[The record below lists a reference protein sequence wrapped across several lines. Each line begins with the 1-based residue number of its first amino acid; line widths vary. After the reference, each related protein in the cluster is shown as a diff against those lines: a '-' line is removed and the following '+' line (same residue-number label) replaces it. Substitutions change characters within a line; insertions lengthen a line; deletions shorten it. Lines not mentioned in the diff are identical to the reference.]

1 MEIKINDYWEPDH
14 FRALS
19 EDNYNVSRSCEYEK
33 NGMHHIHTASEFLF
47 VEEGSAEY
55 YVVGK
60 KYLLEKGDIMVIGGQ
75 EHHQRRL
82 LGLPFLRYGLSVR
95 PSYYESLN
103 LGEDLKKVFLTPSQ
117 QAFQEHYKHV
127 DEQIFNRVTGLIKEL
142 YEEQEIHQPFRS
154 MMERSIITEITV
166 LLFRA
171 FGLERTESEL
181 SEMNLRM
188 IAIKEY
194 IDRHYQENLD
204 LKILSDLF
212 YLHPATISREFNKYF
227 GKTMINYINIDRVC
241 EAAKLLENTNESVT
255 AVAAK
260 CGYDSVN
267 TFLRQFKAVMETT
280 PLQYRKA
287 IHELFKRNKE
297 ETQRL

>member
-1 MEIKINDYWEPDH
+1 
-14 FRALS
+14 
-19 EDNYNVSRSCEYEK
+19 
-33 NGMHHIHTASEFLF
+33 
-47 VEEGSAEY
+47 
-55 YVVGK
+55 
-60 KYLLEKGDIMVIGGQ
+60 
-75 EHHQRRL
+75 
-82 LGLPFLRYGLSVR
+82 
-95 PSYYESLN
+95 
-103 LGEDLKKVFLTPSQ
+103 
-117 QAFQEHYKHV
+117 
-127 DEQIFNRVTGLIKEL
+127 
-142 YEEQEIHQPFRS
+142 QEIHQPFRS
-154 MMERSIITEITV
+154 MIERSIITEITV

-171 FGLERTESEL
+171 FGLERTESER

-204 LKILSDLF
+204 LKILSELF

-227 GKTMINYINIDRVC
+227 GKTLIKYINIVRVC

-297 ETQRL
+297 EIKRL